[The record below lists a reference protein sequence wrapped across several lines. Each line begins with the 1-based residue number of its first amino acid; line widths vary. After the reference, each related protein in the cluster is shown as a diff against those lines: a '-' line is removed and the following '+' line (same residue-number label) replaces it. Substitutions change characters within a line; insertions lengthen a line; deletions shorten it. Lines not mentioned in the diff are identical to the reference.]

1 MLTEICFT
9 PVQDGPSLAEGH
21 VVIEGRFKVSGIR
34 VVRGTHG
41 LFVAWPSFRE
51 APDRGSPRF
60 PIFEILTDRDRC
72 RCCHEAI
79 SRTDSSGLCW
89 RCMPTATLVG

>member
-1 MLTEICFT
+1 MSAF
-9 PVQDGPSLAEGH
+9 
-21 VVIEGRFKVSGIR
+21 
-34 VVRGTHG
+34 
-41 LFVAWPSFRE
+41 LFDDERR
-51 APDRGSPRF
+51 APMG
-60 PIFEILTDRDRC
+60 LTDRDRC